1 MKIKDAY
8 MHSDYT
14 REKISMNEEM
24 VQKLDTLEQHLNNYN
39 EGIEIGVHPFDIAD
53 LLIEIKEVDED
64 TYTACLNKLPSTLL
78 AEVLVE
84 LPKSFQEELYTN
96 YGPKKLAKLTESLD
110 TDDAAVLIQHIEELD
125 EKKADAIMSN
135 LSDEDRDT
143 IEELISYEDHEA
155 GSYMQTEV
163 FEAHMDETIGASI
176 LRLKKMKENREIDN
190 VHHVFVVSNK
200 RMFVGMIPLEDL
212 ILHGPKELYRD
223 VVEEGKITIS
233 VDPHDDIKNV
243 IETVSNYDLSVVAVV
258 NDKGLLIGRITAD
271 DIYDIIEEGATEQ
284 IYNLAGVNDTA
295 EQEESIWKIGRAR
308 GVWLGINLITAIVAS
323 LVIGLFDSTLQ
334 SLVALAILMPIVA
347 SMGGNAGTQ
356 TLTVTVRQMA
366 LGDIEADEAKKTIY
380 KEVFISLMNGIVYAV
395 TMGFIAYIWFQLP
408 MLGLVIGLAMVVNL
422 LSAGFF
428 GAVIPLTLK
437 KFGVDPAIGSTVLL
451 TTVTDVVGFFSFLGL
466 ATIILL

>member
-1 MKIKDAY
+1 
-8 MHSDYT
+8 
-14 REKISMNEEM
+14 MNEDFL
-24 VQKLDTLEQHLNNYN
+24 QKLDTLEQHIHHYN
-39 EGIEIGVHPFDIAD
+39 EGIDIGVHPFDIAD
-53 LLIEIKEVDED
+53 LLIEIREVDEEI
-64 TYTACLNKLPSTLL
+64 YTASLNKLPSTLL

-84 LPKSFQEELYTN
+84 LPKSYQEELYTN
-96 YGPKKLAKLTESLD
+96 FDPKKLAKLTESLD
-110 TDDAAVLIQHIEELD
+110 TDDAAVLIQHIEEVD
-125 EKKADAIMSN
+125 EEKADAIMSN
-135 LSDEDRDT
+135 LTDEDRDT
-143 IEELISYEDHEA
+143 IEKLISYEDNEA

-163 FEAHMDETIGASI
+163 FEAHLDETIGASI
-176 LRLKKMKENREIDN
+176 HRLKKMKANREIDN

-200 RMFVGMIPLEDL
+200 RKFVGMIPLEDL

-223 VVEEGKITIS
+223 VIEEGKITIS
-233 VDPHDDIKNV
+233 VEPHDEIKNV
-243 IETVSNYDLSVVAVV
+243 IETVANYDLSVIAVV
-258 NDKGLLIGRITAD
+258 NKRGILMGRITAD

-295 EQEESIWKIGRAR
+295 EQEESVWKIGRAR
-308 GVWLGINLITAIVAS
+308 GLWLGLNLLTAIAAS
-323 LVIGLFDSTLQ
+323 LVIGLFDATLQ

-380 KEVFISLMNGIVYAV
+380 KEVFISLMNGVVYAV
-395 TMGFIAYIWFQLP
+395 TMGLIAYIWFQMP
-408 MLGLVIGLAMVVNL
+408 MLGIVIGLAMIVNL

-466 ATIILL
+466 ATVILL